1 MNKYIGTIFSA
12 YKTISLRVIKPFHL
26 ANHFLLLVEH
36 KQNPPKADSLENV
49 VGAFKLGPQAVIA

>member
-36 KQNPPKADSLENV
+36 KQNPPEADSLENV
-49 VGAFKLGPQAVIA
+49 VRASN